1 MIPVPSY
8 HQNHIP
14 HSSKL
19 FLISKINSYLQN
31 PTKPNMAI
39 KKNERRS
46 LQQKL
51 LILVGFKIFLG
62 GLGLSS
68 HFGEIAACHGRL
80 SSWSLSHHFFL
91 SLIIVNNIHDYYYT
105 IIRGSLIL
113 MTFTRSLMCLFL
125 NKEIFFRI
133 LRRSFEA

>member
-8 HQNHIP
+8 HQHHIL

-19 FLISKINSYLQN
+19 FLISRINSYIQN
-31 PTKPNMAI
+31 PTEPNIAI

-46 LQQKL
+46 LRQKL

-62 GLGLSS
+62 GLVFSS

-80 SSWSLSHHFFL
+80 SSWYLSHHFFL
-91 SLIIVNNIHDYYYT
+91 SIIIVNNVHDYYYT

-113 MTFTRSLMCLFL
+113 LTFTRSLMCLFL
-125 NKEIFFRI
+125 NKEIFFSI
-133 LRRSFEA
+133 LRRSLEA